1 MDQKVEQEGFEKEHE
16 EFEMWLRESWS
27 GSDPFSF
34 LMRAK
39 WSPAYDQYFGVC
51 AVSAIEDRE
60 RILDRERLPIDD
72 EIDRIRRSGSK
83 ETAQRI
89 TSFRSLGCRTSMAP
103 YVYSRIILDQAASI
117 AAMRPP
123 KDENARS
130 ADLSKIL
137 ENLRLA
143 RSAVHSCLALVKS
156 RGFPSGESR
165 LPWEERTGR
174 SRKVFDAE
182 DTMAESLP
190 AMDFIIEGVE
200 ADIARLA
207 VSAGRPKDE
216 WKALFVAA
224 LALGWERLTQKLPG
238 RTTSGGDF
246 VNFLSAAWASLPGG
260 EPPEINWERP
270 IRSGLRWAQTISREI
285 AEFAQ
290 THPEESK
297 QLFADFWREEC
308 PHDRVKLAVYYGD
321 PLFRLQERA
330 KL

>member
-1 MDQKVEQEGFEKEHE
+1 MDQKEEQEGLER
-16 EFEMWLRESWS
+16 WLQETWS

-39 WSPAYDQYFGVC
+39 WSHAYDQFFGVC
-51 AVSAIEDRE
+51 AVSAIEERE

-83 ETAQRI
+83 DTAQRI
-89 TSFRSLGCRTSMAP
+89 NSFRTLGCRTSMAP
-103 YVYSRIILDQAASI
+103 YIYSRIILDQAASI
-117 AAMRPP
+117 AALRPP

-130 ADLSKIL
+130 AELSKIL
-137 ENLRLA
+137 ENLRVA
-143 RSAVHSCLALVKS
+143 RSAVHTCLVLVKP
-156 RGFPSGESR
+156 RGFPSGESG
-165 LPWEERTGR
+165 LPWEERAGR

-182 DTMAESLP
+182 ETMAASLP
-190 AMDFIIEGVE
+190 AIDFIIEGVE
-200 ADIARLA
+200 ADFARLA

-224 LALGWERLTQKLPG
+224 LALGWERLTDKLPG
-238 RTTSGGDF
+238 RTTTGGDF
-246 VNFLSAAWASLPGG
+246 VSFLSAAWASLPGG

-270 IRSGLRWAQTISREI
+270 VRRGLRWAQTISREI

-290 THPEESK
+290 THPEEAK
-297 QLFADFWREEC
+297 QLYADFWREEC
-308 PHDRVKLAVYYGD
+308 PHYRFKLAVYYGD
-321 PLFRLQERA
+321 PFFRLQERA

>member
-1 MDQKVEQEGFEKEHE
+1 MDQKAEQEGFEKEQE
-16 EFEMWLRESWS
+16 EFERWLRESWS
-27 GSDPFSF
+27 GSDAFSF

-39 WSPAYDQYFGVC
+39 WSPTYDQYFGIS
-51 AVSAIEDRE
+51 ALSAIEERE
-60 RILDRERLPIDD
+60 LILDHERLPIDD
-72 EIDRIRRSGSK
+72 EIDRIRRWGSK

-89 TSFRSLGCRTSMAP
+89 TSFRSLGCRTSLAP

-117 AAMRPP
+117 AALRPP

-130 ADLSKIL
+130 AELSKIL

-143 RSAVHSCLALVKS
+143 RTSVHSCLAFVKS

-174 SRKVFDAE
+174 SHKVFDAE

-216 WKALFVAA
+216 WKALFVAS
-224 LALGWERLTQKLPG
+224 LAFGWERLTHKLPG
-238 RTTSGGDF
+238 QTTAGGDF

-270 IRSGLRWAQTISREI
+270 IRRGLRWAQTISREI

-290 THPEESK
+290 TNPEEAK
-297 QLFADFWREEC
+297 QLSADFWREDC
-308 PHDRVKLAVYYGD
+308 PHDRFKLAMYHGD
-321 PLFRLQERA
+321 PFFRLRERA

>member
-1 MDQKVEQEGFEKEHE
+1 MDQKEEQEKFEA
-16 EFEMWLRESWS
+16 WLQETWG

-39 WSPAYDQYFGVC
+39 WSHAYDQYYSVG
-51 AVSAIEDRE
+51 AISAIEERE
-60 RILDRERLPIDD
+60 RILDHERLPIDD
-72 EIDRIRRSGSK
+72 EIDRIRRSGTK
-83 ETAQRI
+83 ERAQRI

-103 YVYSRIILDQAASI
+103 YVYSRIILDDAVRI
-117 AAMRPP
+117 AALRPP
-123 KDENARS
+123 KDKNARS
-130 ADLSKIL
+130 AELSKIL

-143 RSAVHSCLALVKS
+143 RSAVNTCLVLVES
-156 RGFPSGESR
+156 RGFPTGESG
-165 LPWEERTGR
+165 LPWEDHTGR
-174 SRKVFDAE
+174 ARKVSDAG

-190 AMDFIIEGVE
+190 AMDFIIQGVE

-207 VSAGRPKDE
+207 VSPGRPKDE
-216 WKALFVAA
+216 WKVLFVAA
-224 LALGWERLTQKLPG
+224 LALGWERLTDKLPG
-238 RTTSGGDF
+238 RTTAGGDF

-270 IRSGLRWAQTISREI
+270 IRRGLRWAQTISREI

-297 QLFADFWREEC
+297 QLYADLWRDEC
-308 PHDRVKLAVYYGD
+308 PHDRFKLAMYYGD
-321 PLFRLQERA
+321 PIFRLLQRA